1 MKKLVKT
8 PCKCG
13 CSGCYYD
20 SFEKCPIAEASQGN
34 VIGNS
39 QLWECVVDNCIYVE
53 VDSDE

>member
-1 MKKLVKT
+1 MKKLVKV

-20 SFEKCPIAEASQGN
+20 SFEECPIAEAPQGN
-34 VIGNS
+34 IIGNS